1 MSKELSPGESAPD
14 GAMML
19 TDMVTIPEEIKKDIF
34 LRFGRIEG
42 TDDIYIERFVY
53 KKSADDESSNMW
65 CIEKVVEASLRLTYA
80 WNELKHHY
88 NGESTPLSERYMNL
102 IRENCETF
110 TRIRKQ
116 LFPVVRDFIEPLSPN
131 HHRFYS
137 DEEEEKYFEDYYM
150 RRGKTKWE
158 IMNMMDDKDDY

>member
-19 TDMVTIPEEIKKDIF
+19 TDVVTIEEEIEKNIF

-53 KKSADDESSNMW
+53 KKSPDDEYSNMW

-88 NGESTPLSERYMNL
+88 TGESTPLSERYMNL
-102 IRENCETF
+102 IRANCETF

-116 LFPVVRDFIEPLSPN
+116 LLPVVRDFIEPLSPN

-137 DEEEEKYFEDYYM
+137 DEEEEKYFEEYYM

-158 IMNMMDDKDDY
+158 IMNMMDDEDDY